1 MGGVFQK
8 KPDRNISPSGL
19 ARRLPAQGP
28 AGAIMYNGR
37 QYGETPSNA
46 TPAKSDVLP
55 QNLAGGP
62 ITSIEHNVYPPGHI
76 TFTRLIVL
84 VCAQA
89 RLKCSTFPSATPGS
103 FLECNFVAQE
113 FSAARPG
120 VNRVRPA
127 RLCCGF
133 TSGERSEA

>member
-8 KPDRNISPSGL
+8 KTDRNISPSGL

-28 AGAIMYNGR
+28 AGAVMYNRR
-37 QYGETPSNA
+37 QHGETPSNA

-62 ITSIEHNVYPPGHI
+62 IASVEHNNDPRGHI
-76 TFTRLIVL
+76 TFTRLIFL
-84 VCAQA
+84 AFAQA

-103 FLECNFVAQE
+103 VLECNFVAQK

-127 RLCCGF
+127 RLRCGF